1 MTHSYADL
9 GRWEAQ
15 PRGGLWP
22 ADILLDFVP
31 NVWVVSISLLNLEHQ
46 VFPTV
51 SVHSGCNNKNTTDWV
66 VYKQ

>member
-1 MTHSYADL
+1 MTHRYADL

-22 ADILLDFVP
+22 GDVLLDSVP
-31 NVWVVSISLLNLEHQ
+31 KVWVVSISLLNLEHQ

-51 SVHSGCNNKNTTDWV
+51 VVHSGCNNKNTIDWV